1 MKAQTERKINTEG
14 FSEIMKNIQVVYK
27 QAVDIYKLKV
37 DDIIRNKII
46 SQDEI
51 EHLFDGMLD
60 FCDDAEMLL
69 QYKRLCR
76 YYLYINPKVVGY
88 YINAYRECWDSE
100 PEIENE

>member
-1 MKAQTERKINTEG
+1 MKAKTERKINTEG

-27 QAVDIYKLKV
+27 QAVDIYKLRV
-37 DDIIRNKII
+37 DDIIRNKIT

-69 QYKRLCR
+69 HYKRLCR

-100 PEIENE
+100 SEIENE

>member
-1 MKAQTERKINTEG
+1 MRDQNERAINTED
-14 FSEIMKNIQVVYK
+14 FSEIVQNIQAIYKQVVDVYK
-27 QAVDIYKLKV
+27 LQV
-37 DDIIRNKII
+37 DDFIRNKKT
-46 SQDEI
+46 SQDQI

-60 FCDDAEMLL
+60 FCHNAEMLL

-100 PEIENE
+100 SETENE